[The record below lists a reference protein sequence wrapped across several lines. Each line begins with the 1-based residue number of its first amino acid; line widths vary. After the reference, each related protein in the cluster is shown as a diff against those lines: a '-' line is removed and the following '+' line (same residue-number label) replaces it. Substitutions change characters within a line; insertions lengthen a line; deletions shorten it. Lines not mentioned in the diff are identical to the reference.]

1 VTEEILK
8 TYGLTKDFGG
18 VRAVNNLNFT
28 LEKGELR
35 CVIGPNGAGKTTF
48 FDLVTGFVRPTK
60 GRIFFKGK
68 DITGKHPHE
77 ISRLG
82 IGRKFQITSIY
93 TELTTRENLI
103 IPVQLA
109 VHGKPF
115 LFKRVSEAVNEK
127 VDEILEMIELKSK
140 SDEKASSLS
149 YFEKQRLELGM
160 VLASDPELLLLD
172 EPTAGMSVEE
182 TRKTA
187 ELIKKIAKNRS
198 VIIIEH
204 DIQFVKQMG
213 TKISVMH
220 YGSILAEGSFEDI
233 LADKKVVEA
242 YFGTAR

>member
-1 VTEEILK
+1 
-8 TYGLTKDFGG
+8 
-18 VRAVNNLNFT
+18 
-28 LEKGELR
+28 
-35 CVIGPNGAGKTTF
+35 
-48 FDLVTGFVRPTK
+48 
-60 GRIFFKGK
+60 
-68 DITGKHPHE
+68 
-77 ISRLG
+77 
-82 IGRKFQITSIY
+82 
-93 TELTTRENLI
+93 
-103 IPVQLA
+103 
-109 VHGKPF
+109 
-115 LFKRVSEAVNEK
+115 
-127 VDEILEMIELKSK
+127 
-140 SDEKASSLS
+140 
-149 YFEKQRLELGM
+149 M